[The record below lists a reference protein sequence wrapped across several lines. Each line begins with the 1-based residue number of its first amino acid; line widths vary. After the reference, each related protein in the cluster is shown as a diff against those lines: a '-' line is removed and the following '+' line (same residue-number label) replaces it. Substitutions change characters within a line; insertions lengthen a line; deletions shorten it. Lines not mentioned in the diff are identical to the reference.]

1 MKSAILDDLHVH
13 LRNSSICNFFISEQK
28 PKVWVVIFLVRSYF
42 SDFSDCGKP
51 DIPHGGLSITSVTV
65 FDGTSTVEC
74 DAGYEVIGST
84 TATCLA
90 SKIWDTL
97 PICHPKGTFYF
108 NPFHSYTRR
117 LPYTC
122 TY

>member
-1 MKSAILDDLHVH
+1 MSTSEIQAYVT
-13 LRNSSICNFFISEQK
+13 FFISEQK

-42 SDFSDCGKP
+42 SDFSDCGEP

-108 NPFHSYTRR
+108 NPFHSNTVNFKIFARTIFSQMR
-117 LPYTC
+117 
-122 TY
+122 